1 MMIEHS
7 FRFDNYLLRI
17 SEDDFKKRLRIDP
30 LIKLAN
36 LYLVSEAW
44 PFRTIVNILGTK
56 MEKFPLE
63 D

>member
-1 MMIEHS
+1 MIEHS

-17 SEDDFKKRLRIDP
+17 SEDDFKKRLKIDP

-36 LYLVSEAW
+36 LYLVAEAW
-44 PFRTIVNILGTK
+44 PFRTIVNIVGTK